1 MITIVRVTLLLIVSA
16 IIGCFLSGIERR
28 LSARLQH
35 RVGPPLLQSLYDVL
49 KLFSKEN
56 VVVNKYQNFFIYS
69 YFMFAI
75 LSLIL
80 LITGSDLLMIIFVF
94 TIGNISF
101 IVGSMS
107 TGSPYAR
114 LGGQRETM
122 AMLAYEPILLIYIVG
137 IYLLTGSFNVSS
149 INKYHSPVLI
159 YLPLIFVSMLFIM
172 IIKFKKSPFDFS
184 SSHEAHQELVK
195 GMTTEYS
202 GPTLAIIEMT
212 HWFEYVFLLGL
223 MFLFSSSNVAL
234 GVILA
239 VITFLFTII
248 IDNITARLNWQWMLK
263 FTWTIILSLSV
274 INILFIYVFKVSIV

>member
-1 MITIVRVTLLLIVSA
+1 MSSFVKIILFLLISSV
-16 IIGCFLSGIERR
+16 IGCLLAGLERR
-28 LSARLQH
+28 LNGRLQN
-35 RVGPPLLQSLYDVL
+35 RVGPPLLQPLFDVL

-69 YFMFAI
+69 YFIFVL
-75 LSLIL
+75 LSLVL
-80 LITGSDLLMIIFVF
+80 LFIGSDLLMIIFVF
-94 TIGNISF
+94 TIANISF

-122 AMLAYEPILLIYIVG
+122 AMLAYEPILLIYIIG

-149 INKYHSPVLI
+149 LSTYNSPILM
-159 YLPLIFVSMLFIM
+159 YLPLIFISMLFIM

-184 SSHEAHQELVK
+184 FSHEAHQELVK

-202 GPTLAIIEMT
+202 GSTLAIIEIT

-223 MFLFSSSNVAL
+223 MFLFSCNNIVL
-234 GVILA
+234 GIIISLV
-239 VITFLFTII
+239 TFLFTIL
-248 IDNITARLNWQWMLK
+248 IDNITARMNWQWMLK
-263 FTWTIILSLSV
+263 FTWTVILSLSV
-274 INILFIYVFKVSIV
+274 INIFVIYLFKTTVV

>member
-1 MITIVRVTLLLIVSA
+1 MSTIVKILLIVISPL
-16 IIGCFLSGIERR
+16 IGCLLSGIERK
-28 LSARLQH
+28 LNARLQH
-35 RVGPPLLQSLYDVL
+35 RVGSPLLQPLYDVL

-56 VVVNKYQNFFIYS
+56 VVVTKYQNLFIYS
-69 YFMFAI
+69 YFIFVV
-75 LSLIL
+75 LSLLL
-80 LITGSDLLMIIFVF
+80 LILGFDLLMIIFVF
-94 TIGNISF
+94 TIANISF

-137 IYLLTGSFNVSS
+137 IYMLTGSFNVSALQS
-149 INKYHSPVLI
+149 WGKPMIM
-159 YLPLIFVSMLFIM
+159 YLPLIFISMLFIM

-202 GPTLAIIEMT
+202 GPALAIIDIT
-212 HWFEYVFLLGL
+212 HWIEYVFLLGL
-223 MFLFSSSNVAL
+223 MFLFSSNNIVL
-234 GVILA
+234 GIA
-239 VITFLFTII
+239 ISIGTFLFTII

-263 FTWTIILSLSV
+263 FSWTAVLSLSV
-274 INILFIYVFKVSIV
+274 VNILAIYLFKTAII

>member
-1 MITIVRVTLLLIVSA
+1 MSTIVKILLIVISPL
-16 IIGCFLSGIERR
+16 IGCLLSGVERK
-28 LSARLQH
+28 LNARLQH
-35 RVGPPLLQSLYDVL
+35 RVGSPLLQPLYDVL

-56 VVVNKYQNFFIYS
+56 VVVTKYQNLFIYS
-69 YFMFAI
+69 YFIFVV
-75 LSLIL
+75 LSLLL
-80 LITGSDLLMIIFVF
+80 LILGFDLLMIIFVF
-94 TIGNISF
+94 TIANISF

-137 IYLLTGSFNVSS
+137 IYMLTGSFNVSALQS
-149 INKYHSPVLI
+149 WGKPMIM
-159 YLPLIFVSMLFIM
+159 YLPLIFISMLFIM

-202 GPTLAIIEMT
+202 GPALAIIDIT
-212 HWFEYVFLLGL
+212 HWIEYVFLLGL
-223 MFLFSSSNVAL
+223 MFLFSSNNIVL
-234 GVILA
+234 GIA
-239 VITFLFTII
+239 ISIGTFLFTII

-263 FTWTIILSLSV
+263 FSWTAVLSLSV
-274 INILFIYVFKVSIV
+274 VNILAIYLFKTAII